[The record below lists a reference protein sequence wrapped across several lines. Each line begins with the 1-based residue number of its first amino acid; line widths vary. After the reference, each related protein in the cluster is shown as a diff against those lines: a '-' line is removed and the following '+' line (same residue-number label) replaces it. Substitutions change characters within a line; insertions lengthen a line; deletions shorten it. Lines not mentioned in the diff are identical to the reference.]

1 MRELLTKL
9 GARARAL
16 LRDRLTRQSGASA
29 VEYSL
34 LVALIAAVIIMV
46 VTVLG
51 QDTSG
56 LYNSV
61 TTGW

>member
-1 MRELLTKL
+1 MIGELLTDL

-16 LRDRLTRQSGASA
+16 RDHLAGQSGASA

-34 LVALIAAVIIMV
+34 LVALIAGVIVLV

>member
-1 MRELLTKL
+1 MIRELLTDL
-9 GARARAL
+9 AARARAL
-16 LRDRLTRQSGASA
+16 RGRLAGQSGASA

-34 LVALIAAVIIMV
+34 LVALIAGVIILV

-61 TTGW
+61 TAGW